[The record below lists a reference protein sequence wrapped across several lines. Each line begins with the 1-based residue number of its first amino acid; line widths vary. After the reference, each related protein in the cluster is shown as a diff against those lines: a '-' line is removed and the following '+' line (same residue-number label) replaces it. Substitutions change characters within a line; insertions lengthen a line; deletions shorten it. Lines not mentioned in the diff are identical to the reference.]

1 MWKCKY
7 CNDWQGPLW
16 LAPPAA
22 NIAAAHY
29 THKHSHCRPTDRPQ
43 LLQLA
48 NRLDYHQ
55 LLSTHS
61 YKISQNHPYL
71 VSQAKDASYGLFS
84 FVQAFKRDTV
94 TKRKCCQQTRR
105 FREDR
110 NVLSF
115 LTFFFLL
122 FFLFDSESHQANIQ
136 HLKCLLLHWL
146 DMFLAIWHCPRPHL
160 YSLSLI
166 HSVCNTYTF
175 PVALQN
181 RTLLECL
188 LRHLHSSPP

>member
-1 MWKCKY
+1 M
-7 CNDWQGPLW
+7 QILQW
-16 LAPPAA
+16 LARASLA
-22 NIAAAHY
+22 RSSSSKYIAAAHY
-29 THKHSHCRPTDRPQ
+29 THKHSHCRPTERPQ

-84 FVQAFKRDTV
+84 IVQAFKRDTV

-160 YSLSLI
+160 YSLS
-166 HSVCNTYTF
+166 NTQC
-175 PVALQN
+175 VQ
-181 RTLLECL
+181 
-188 LRHLHSSPP
+188 HLHFSCGTTE